1 MAYAPEPIR
10 GSPEMPEL
18 VEYLQRELLRVS
30 AAFQA
35 VEDGV
40 ALQMRTVAPAKPR
53 EGMLA
58 IADGTSWN
66 PGSGKGLYEYRAS
79 AWVKL

>member
-1 MAYAPEPIR
+1 MAYQPEPI
-10 GSPEMPEL
+10 GSNPTIAQL
-18 VEYLQRELLRVS
+18 VDYLVRELARVGG
-30 AAFQA
+30 ALQA
-35 VEDGV
+35 IEDGDV
-40 ALQMRTVAPAKPR
+40 LPMLTAAPAKPR
-53 EGMLA
+53 EGRLA